1 MQDRMSEEHKVKWQ
15 MPYKVSKNGKYRY
28 YDFDSAS
35 EEVKAKF
42 IELYPA
48 SFISEMDE
56 WFGLTHNTS
65 VKIGRRLGLRRSTSE
80 IQKRKNKGRKFPC
93 HYIMR
98 HIRETEP
105 ERYADILQRK
115 SEAMKKR
122 WQRAHREQ
130 LYGMTPTTRLKMVQ
144 MPIKQRKYKYNF
156 IYRRKYFAD
165 PDHPYWI
172 CYDSQTRRSAEAEAK
187 AAARGFKIV
196 EGAD

>member
-15 MPYKVSKNGKYRY
+15 IPYKESKNGKYKHFN
-28 YDFDSAS
+28 FDSAS
-35 EEVKAKF
+35 EEIKTKF
-42 IELYPA
+42 IELYPV

-56 WFGLTHNTS
+56 WFGLTHNMS
-65 VKIGRRLGLRRSTSE
+65 VAIGKRLGLRRNRAE
-80 IQKRKNKGRKFPC
+80 IQKRKNRNRKLPC

-98 HIRETEP
+98 HIRESDP
-105 ERYADILQRK
+105 ERYAGILQRK

-122 WQRAHREQ
+122 WQRARREQ

-156 IYRRKYFAD
+156 IYRRKYFAN
-165 PDHPYWI
+165 PEHPYWI
-172 CYDSQTRRSAEAEAK
+172 CYDSQTRRSAEAEVNAV
-187 AAARGFKIV
+187 ARGFKIV